1 MSLTSQLRD
10 GELGAWCKA
19 RFTGS
24 ADLAGQVGLATRD
37 RRAVAPIGRPAGR
50 HWAAIGGAFG
60 ARIAALVQPAPP
72 YYALFGLV
80 NAGLVR
86 RSWADDQAA
95 RYPTHSA
102 LPPHDRMLDLRPTVA
117 GWFDL
122 DPTGE
127 FDSGEPDSRS
137 GFPAEPVLADL
148 LDRTRAYFAQHAP
161 PGRVGTKGAEIG
173 LARSC
178 WLLEI
183 FESVYRSGQVHEIH
197 QLFRPGVPSL
207 AELRGTA
214 SEVVVTELAALAE
227 QLTTLD
233 AVGTLRRLAGGP
245 PAGQPLGIA
254 APAFVNHWAD
264 GDVVLTGPSGS
275 TLLEVK
281 TVLKTG
287 DRPRA
292 TQWLWQLVAYA
303 WLDVADRY
311 QIRDVGF
318 YFARHGA
325 LVTWPLDDLVDRLLD
340 GHGQADARRE
350 FDRVAA
356 RVIEAEGARL
366 PI

>member
-1 MSLTSQLRD
+1 VSLTSQLRD

-37 RRAVAPIGRPAGR
+37 RKAVAPPGRPTGR

-60 ARIAALVQPAPP
+60 ARLASLVQPAPP

-95 RYPTHSA
+95 RYPSHREVPDPTRA
-102 LPPHDRMLDLRPTVA
+102 LDLRPTA
-117 GWFDL
+117 RGWFDL
-122 DPTGE
+122 DPTGY
-127 FDSGEPDSRS
+127 FDSGEPDSRN

-161 PGRVGTKGAEIG
+161 PGQIGTHGAEIG

-214 SEVVVTELAALAE
+214 SEAVLTELTALAD
-227 QLTTLD
+227 QLKTLD
-233 AVGTLRRLAGGP
+233 ALGALRRLAGSP
-245 PAGQPLGIA
+245 PAGEPLGIA

-264 GDVVLTGPSGS
+264 GDLVLGS
-275 TLLEVK
+275 TLLDVK

-303 WLDVADRY
+303 WLDVGDRY
-311 QIRDVGF
+311 RIRDVGF
-318 YFARHGA
+318 YFARHGV
-325 LVTWPLDDLVDRLLD
+325 LLTWSLDDLVDQLLD
-340 GHGQADARRE
+340 GGDRADARRE
-350 FDRVAA
+350 FERVAA
-356 RVIEAEGARL
+356 RVIAAEGARL
-366 PI
+366 PN

>member
-1 MSLTSQLRD
+1 VSLTSQLRD

-37 RRAVAPIGRPAGR
+37 RKVVSPPGRPAGR

-60 ARIAALVQPAPP
+60 ARLAALVQPAPP

-80 NAGLVR
+80 NAGLVG

-95 RYPTHSA
+95 RYPTHRELPESA
-102 LPPHDRMLDLRPTVA
+102 RALDLRPTA
-117 GWFDL
+117 RGWFDL
-122 DPTGE
+122 DPTGY
-127 FDSGEPDSRS
+127 FDSGEPDVRG
-137 GFPAEPVLADL
+137 GFPAEPVLAEL
-148 LDRTRAYFAQHAP
+148 FDRTRGYFAQHAP
-161 PGRVGTKGAEIG
+161 PGQLGTRGAEIG

-197 QLFRPGVPSL
+197 QLFRPGVPSV

-214 SEVVVTELAALAE
+214 SEAVLTELAALAD

-233 AVGTLRRLAGGP
+233 ALGALRRLAGDP

-264 GDVVLTGPSGS
+264 GDVVLTGPDGS
-275 TLLEVK
+275 TLLDVK

-311 QIRDVGF
+311 RIRDVGF
-318 YFARHGA
+318 YFARHGV
-325 LVTWPLDDLVDRLLD
+325 LVTWPLDDLVDQLLD
-340 GHGQADARRE
+340 GGDRADARRE
-350 FDRVAA
+350 FDQVAA
-356 RVIEAEGARL
+356 RVIAAEGARL